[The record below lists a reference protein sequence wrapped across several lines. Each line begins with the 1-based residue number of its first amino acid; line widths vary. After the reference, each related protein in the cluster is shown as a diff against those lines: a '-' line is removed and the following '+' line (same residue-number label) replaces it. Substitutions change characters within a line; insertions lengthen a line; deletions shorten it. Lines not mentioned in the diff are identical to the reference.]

1 MAIGSQFYKD
11 VSKIERKVWGISV
24 RQFKAFVMLGG
35 IGVLSVVEIFF
46 LPEWAFYIISIPSAL
61 LLGCYPIFLLLD
73 TWKQKKRKLEL
84 HFYYEERAFK
94 TGQIRSYAKHEF
106 TQKETVK
113 ETDTI

>member
-11 VSKIERKVWGISV
+11 VSKIERKVWGISL
-24 RQFKAFVMLGG
+24 RQLKAYLMLVG
-35 IGVLSVVEIFF
+35 IAILLLIEIFF
-46 LPEWAFYIISIPSAL
+46 LPDWAFMLISIPTSFVLAL
-61 LLGCYPIFLLLD
+61 YPVFLLLD

-106 TQKETVK
+106 TQKENIK
-113 ETDTI
+113 ETDAI